1 MTTTD
6 PTSRLPH
13 VRVTKWEYR
22 VADAKTAAGEENYKR
37 LGDEGWEFV
46 EVLSMKTELG
56 FHTTYLFKRPKE
68 WG

>member
-37 LGDEGWEFV
+37 LGD
-46 EVLSMKTELG
+46 
-56 FHTTYLFKRPKE
+56 
-68 WG
+68 